1 MLEIYL
7 PSGRTDVR
15 IMQVTADAM
24 SSLFNAQKHGL
35 PELFVDTLQRFTNVR
50 IRDMYLEDFRY
61 MLAMIDRNSWPQ
73 SHRLYEWR
81 CTQAFYVDMR
91 GERYYERPTGCKFVE
106 VDCNLLN
113 TEEVMRQKVVTHK
126 WRELPKGL
134 RHPTV
139 QRWIEAEIL
148 AEDDDCDRTQVMNA
162 MYIDSDIP
170 LAQTLEYADPVE
182 LVEASQYQFISCELE
197 TTHKC
202 NRCFRTYVYKSPINI
217 LGYLRVFS
225 DTSMMNMT
233 LDLASAK
240 NIYVP
245 DDITINKLLYWHS
258 AYVHDKNKAE
268 EARALALA
276 AQRGRRGG

>member
-1 MLEIYL
+1 MLEIYV

-15 IMQVTADAM
+15 IDQITANAM
-24 SSLFNAQKHGL
+24 SSLFNAQKHKL
-35 PELFVDTLQRFTNVR
+35 PELFVDTLQRFTNVK
-50 IRDMYLEDFRY
+50 IREMYLEDFRY
-61 MLAMIDRNSWPQ
+61 MLAMFDRNSWPQ

-81 CTQAFYVDMR
+81 CTQPFFVDMR
-91 GERYYERPTGCKFVE
+91 GERYYDRPHGRKFLE
-106 VDCNLLN
+106 VDCNMLN
-113 TEEVMRQKVVTHK
+113 TEEVMRQKILTHK

-139 QRWIEAEIL
+139 QRWVEAELL
-148 AEDDDCDRTQVMNA
+148 AETHNRTQVMNA
-162 MYIDSDIP
+162 MYIDSDVP
-170 LAQTLEYADPVE
+170 LEQTLEYTDPVE
-182 LVEASQYQFISCELE
+182 LIEAGNYVFVSCELE

-202 NRCFRTYVYKSPINI
+202 NRCFRTYTYRTPIDI
-217 LGYLRVFS
+217 LGYFRVFS

-240 NIYVP
+240 GIYVP

-268 EARALALA
+268 EQRALALA

>member
-7 PSGRTDVR
+7 PSGRSDVR
-15 IMQVTADAM
+15 IMQITADAM
-24 SSLFNAQKHGL
+24 SSLYNAQKHKL

-50 IRDMYLEDFRY
+50 VRDMYLEDFRY

-81 CTQAFYVDMR
+81 CTQTFFVDMR
-91 GERYYERPTGCKFVE
+91 GERYYDRPRGRKFVE
-106 VDCNLLN
+106 VECSLLN
-113 TEEVMRQKVVTHK
+113 TEEVMRQKIVTHK
-126 WRELPKGL
+126 WRDLPQGL

-139 QRWIEAEIL
+139 QRWIDAELL
-148 AEDDDCDRTQVMNA
+148 AETEDRTQVMNA

-182 LVEASQYQFISCELE
+182 LLEASNYVFVSCELE

-202 NRCFRTYVYKSPINI
+202 NRCFRTYTYKSPIDI
-217 LGYLRVFS
+217 LGYFRVFS

-268 EARALALA
+268 EQRALAKA
-276 AQRGRRGG
+276 AQKGRRG

>member
-7 PSGRTDVR
+7 PSGRSDVR

-24 SSLFNAQKHGL
+24 SSLFNAQKHKL

-81 CTQAFYVDMR
+81 CTQTFFVDMR
-91 GERYYERPTGCKFVE
+91 GERYYDRPRGRKFVE
-106 VDCNLLN
+106 VECNLLN
-113 TEEVMRQKVVTHK
+113 TEEVMRQKIVTHK
-126 WRELPKGL
+126 WRALPQGL

-139 QRWIEAEIL
+139 QRWIDAELL
-148 AEDDDCDRTQVMNA
+148 AETEDRTQVMNA

-170 LAQTLEYADPVE
+170 LAQTLEYASPVE
-182 LVEASQYQFISCELE
+182 LLNASNYVFVSCELE

-202 NRCFRTYVYKSPINI
+202 NRCFRTYTYKSPIDI
-217 LGYLRVFS
+217 LGYFRVFS

-268 EARALALA
+268 EQRALAKA
-276 AQRGRRGG
+276 AQKGRRG

>member
-7 PSGRTDVR
+7 PSGRSDCR
-15 IMQVTADAM
+15 ISQITADAM
-24 SSLFNAQKHGL
+24 SSLFNAQKHKL
-35 PELFVDTLQRFTNVR
+35 PELFVDTLQRFTNVK
-50 IRDMYLEDFRY
+50 IREMYLEDFRY
-61 MLAMIDRNSWPQ
+61 MLAMFDRNSWPQ

-81 CTQAFYVDMR
+81 CTTPFFVDMR
-91 GERYYERPTGCKFVE
+91 GERYYDRPKGCKFVE
-106 VDCNLLN
+106 VECNLLN
-113 TEEVMRQKVVTHK
+113 TEEVMRQRVIQHK
-126 WRELPKGL
+126 WRDLPKGL

-139 QRWIEAEIL
+139 QRWIEAELL
-148 AEDDDCDRTQVMNA
+148 AEHENRTQVMNA

-170 LAQTLEYADPVE
+170 LAQTLEYADPIE
-182 LVEASQYQFISCELE
+182 LLEASNYVYVSCELE

-202 NRCFRTYVYKSPINI
+202 NRCFRTYKYTNPIDI
-217 LGYLRVFS
+217 LGYFRVFS

-268 EARALALA
+268 EQRALALA

>member
-7 PSGRTDVR
+7 PSGRSDVR

-24 SSLFNAQKHGL
+24 SSLFNAQKHKL

-81 CTQAFYVDMR
+81 CTQAFFVDMR
-91 GERYYERPTGCKFVE
+91 GERYYDRPRGRKFVE
-106 VDCNLLN
+106 VECNLLN
-113 TEEVMRQKVVTHK
+113 TEEVMRQKIVTHK
-126 WRELPKGL
+126 WRDLPQGL

-139 QRWIEAEIL
+139 QRWIDAELL
-148 AEDDDCDRTQVMNA
+148 AETEDRTQVMNA

-170 LAQTLEYADPVE
+170 LAQTLEYASPVE
-182 LVEASQYQFISCELE
+182 LLNASNYVYVSCELE

-202 NRCFRTYVYKSPINI
+202 NRCFRTYTYKSPIDI
-217 LGYLRVFS
+217 LGYFRVFS

-268 EARALALA
+268 EQRALAKA
-276 AQRGRRGG
+276 AQKGRRG

>member
-1 MLEIYL
+1 
-7 PSGRTDVR
+7 
-15 IMQVTADAM
+15 MQITADAM
-24 SSLFNAQKHGL
+24 SSLYNAQKHKL

-81 CTQAFYVDMR
+81 CTQTFFVDMR
-91 GERYYERPTGCKFVE
+91 GERYYDRPRGRKFVE
-106 VDCNLLN
+106 VECNLLN
-113 TEEVMRQKVVTHK
+113 TEEVMRQKIVTHK
-126 WRELPKGL
+126 WRDLPQGL

-139 QRWIEAEIL
+139 QRWIDAELL
-148 AEDDDCDRTQVMNA
+148 AETEDRTQVMNA

-182 LVEASQYQFISCELE
+182 LLEASNYVFVSCELE

-202 NRCFRTYVYKSPINI
+202 NRCFRTYTYKSPIDI
-217 LGYLRVFS
+217 LGYFRVFS

-268 EARALALA
+268 EQRALAKA
-276 AQRGRRGG
+276 AQKGRRG

>member
-15 IMQVTADAM
+15 IDQVTADAM
-24 SSLFNAQKHGL
+24 SSLFNAQKYKL
-35 PELFVDTLQRFTNVR
+35 PELFVDTLQRFTNVKV
-50 IRDMYLEDFRY
+50 RDMYLEDFRY
-61 MLAMIDRNSWPQ
+61 MVAMFDRDSWPQ

-81 CTQAFYVDMR
+81 CLQSFFVDMK
-91 GERYYERPTGCKFVE
+91 GERHYDRPIGCKSVE
-106 VDCNLLN
+106 VDCNMLN
-113 TEEVMRQKVVTHK
+113 TEEVMRQRIVSHK
-126 WRELPKGL
+126 WRDLPAGL

-139 QRWIEAEIL
+139 QRWIEAETL
-148 AEDDDCDRTQVMNA
+148 SEDTDRTQYMNA
-162 MYIDSDIP
+162 MYIDSDLP
-170 LAQTLEYADPVE
+170 LEQTLEYASPLE
-182 LVEASQYQFISCELE
+182 LMNASNYVFISCELE

-202 NRCFRTYVYKSPINI
+202 NKCFRSYVHKSPIDL

-240 NIYVP
+240 SIYVP
-245 DDITINKLLYWHS
+245 DNITINKLLYWHS

-268 EARALALA
+268 EQRALAKA
-276 AQRGRRGG
+276 AQKGRRGG

>member
-1 MLEIYL
+1 
-7 PSGRTDVR
+7 
-15 IMQVTADAM
+15 MQITADAM
-24 SSLFNAQKHGL
+24 SSLYNAQKHKL

-81 CTQAFYVDMR
+81 CTQTFFVDMR
-91 GERYYERPTGCKFVE
+91 GERYYDRPRGRKFVE
-106 VDCNLLN
+106 VECNLLN
-113 TEEVMRQKVVTHK
+113 TEEVMRQKIVTHK
-126 WRELPKGL
+126 WRDLPQGL

-139 QRWIEAEIL
+139 QRWIDAELL
-148 AEDDDCDRTQVMNA
+148 AETEDRTQVMNA

-182 LVEASQYQFISCELE
+182 LLEASNYVFVSCELE

-202 NRCFRTYVYKSPINI
+202 NRCFRTYTYKSPIDI
-217 LGYLRVFS
+217 LGYFRVFS

-268 EARALALA
+268 EQRALALA

>member
-7 PSGRTDVR
+7 PSGRSDVR

-24 SSLFNAQKHGL
+24 SSLFNAQKHKL

-81 CTQAFYVDMR
+81 CTQTFFVDMR
-91 GERYYERPTGCKFVE
+91 GERYYDRPRGRKFVE
-106 VDCNLLN
+106 VECNLLN
-113 TEEVMRQKVVTHK
+113 TEEVMRQKIVTHK
-126 WRELPKGL
+126 WRDLPQGL

-139 QRWIEAEIL
+139 QRWIDAELL
-148 AEDDDCDRTQVMNA
+148 AETEDRTQVMNA

-170 LAQTLEYADPVE
+170 LAQTLEYASPVE
-182 LVEASQYQFISCELE
+182 LLNASNYVFVSCELE

-202 NRCFRTYVYKSPINI
+202 NRCFRTYTYKSPIDI
-217 LGYLRVFS
+217 LGYFRVFS

-268 EARALALA
+268 EQRALAKA
-276 AQRGRRGG
+276 AQKGRRG

>member
-7 PSGRTDVR
+7 PSGRSDCR
-15 IMQVTADAM
+15 ISQITADAM
-24 SSLFNAQKHGL
+24 SSLFNAQKHKL
-35 PELFVDTLQRFTNVR
+35 PELFVDTLQRFTNVKVR
-50 IRDMYLEDFRY
+50 EMYLEDFRY
-61 MLAMIDRNSWPQ
+61 MLAMFDRNSWPQ

-81 CTQAFYVDMR
+81 CTTPFFVDMR
-91 GERYYERPTGCKFVE
+91 GERYYDRPRGCKFVE
-106 VDCNLLN
+106 VDCGLLN
-113 TEEVMRQKVVTHK
+113 TEEVMRQRIVQHK
-126 WRELPKGL
+126 WRDLPRGL

-139 QRWIEAEIL
+139 QRWIDAELL
-148 AEDDDCDRTQVMNA
+148 AEHENRTQVMNA

-170 LAQTLEYADPVE
+170 LAQTLEYADPIE
-182 LVEASQYQFISCELE
+182 LLNASNYVYVSCELE

-202 NRCFRTYVYKSPINI
+202 NRCFRTYTYKSPIDI
-217 LGYLRVFS
+217 LGYFRVFS

-268 EARALALA
+268 EQRALALA

>member
-15 IMQVTADAM
+15 IEQITADAM
-24 SSLFNAQKHGL
+24 SSLFNAQKYKL

-50 IRDMYLEDFRY
+50 VRDMYLEDFRY
-61 MLAMIDRNSWPQ
+61 MVAMFDRDSWPQ

-81 CTQAFYVDMR
+81 CSQPFFVDMR
-91 GERYYERPTGCKFVE
+91 GERYYDRPTRCKFVE
-106 VDCNLLN
+106 VECDMLN
-113 TEEVMRQKVVTHK
+113 TEEVMKQRVVASK
-126 WRELPKGL
+126 WTDLPQGL

-139 QRWIEAEIL
+139 QRWIEAEVL
-148 AEDDDCDRTQVMNA
+148 SETMDRTQVMNA
-162 MYIDSDIP
+162 MYIDSD
-170 LAQTLEYADPVE
+170 LSLELTLEYAAPVE
-182 LVEASQYQFISCELE
+182 LLNARRHAFVSCELE

-202 NRCFRTYVYKSPINI
+202 NKCFREYTYKTPIDI
-217 LGYLRVFS
+217 LAYFRVFS

-240 NIYVP
+240 SIYVP

-258 AYVHDKNKAE
+258 SYVYDRNKAA
-268 EARALALA
+268 EAHAIRVASGKGG
-276 AQRGRRGG
+276 RGRR